1 MPKELWKGNEAIAE
15 AAVRAGLEAY
25 FGYPIT
31 PQTEVLEYL
40 SRRMPEL
47 GRAFVQAESELG
59 AINMVYGAA
68 CTGARVMSS
77 SSSPGVSL
85 MMEGLSYIAGTEI
98 PAVLVNVMR
107 GGPGLGNIAPA
118 QGDYYQAVRG
128 GGHGDYPRIVLA
140 PASVQE
146 AIDLMVLSFDLAE
159 KYRMITMMI
168 LDGSVGQMMEPAEMP
183 EMRPVQRKDFEW
195 ATNGRMG
202 KRDRRILSSIY
213 LNPLDE
219 EQTNLRLLRRWKEV
233 QKNEVRYKEYFLDDA
248 EIVIVGFGTAG
259 RVALSAVRE
268 ARAQGIK
275 VGLLRPI
282 TVSPF
287 PYEALDQ
294 LTGRVRAFLVTEM
307 NMGQMLDDVQLAVRG
322 RVPVEFYGRPGGVVP
337 FHDEI
342 LSEIQR
348 INTAP
353 IAAHTDPRDA
363 WLTRMTAP
371 HPSPLPEGEGAKR

>member
-31 PQTEVLEYL
+31 PQTEILEYL

-68 CTGARVMSS
+68 CTGVRVMSS

-85 MMEGLSYIAGTEI
+85 MMEGISYIAGTEI

-118 QGDYYQAVRG
+118 QADYNQAVHG
-128 GGHGDYPRIVLA
+128 GGHGDYQPIVLA

-159 KYRMITMMI
+159 KYRSVCMMI
-168 LDGSVGQMMEPAEMP
+168 LDGCVGQMMEPAQMP
-183 EMRPVQRKDFEW
+183 EMRPVKRANWDW
-195 ATNGRMG
+195 ATDGRMG
-202 KRDRRILSSIY
+202 KRERRILSSIY
-213 LNPLDE
+213 IEPAE
-219 EQTNLRLLRRWKEV
+219 EEKMNLRVLNRWRTI
-233 QKNEVRYKEYFLDDA
+233 QANEVRYKEYFLDDA
-248 EIVIVGFGTAG
+248 EIVIIGFGTAG

-268 ARAQGIK
+268 ARAEGIK
-275 VGLLRPI
+275 VGLLRPV

-287 PYEALDQ
+287 PSDVIEQ
-294 LTGRVRAFLVTEM
+294 LAGKVDAFLVTEM
-307 NMGQMLDDVQLAVRG
+307 NSGQMLEDVRLAVKG
-322 RVPVEFYGRPGGVVP
+322 RVPVEFYGRMGGVVP
-337 FHDEI
+337 FPDEI
-342 LSEIQR
+342 LNEIR
-348 INTAP
+348 RMAKSKMAVN
-353 IAAHTDPRDA
+353 DNPRDA
-363 WLTRMTAP
+363 WLARMATA
-371 HPSPLPEGEGAKR
+371 